1 MVRWC
6 RTWSVLSTVLNFHF
20 TLCLEFKCKLWL
32 TYGGTRLNDAE
43 VFPKIFK
50 MEGVSVVE
58 GGKTKIILWNLGIL
72 ALKLGEA
79 LKLIIGGGA

>member
-1 MVRWC
+1 MFSC
-6 RTWSVLSTVLNFHF
+6 R
-20 TLCLEFKCKLWL
+20 EE
-32 TYGGTRLNDAE
+32 GGKGGGGEGGGEWGEVGGGLNDAE